1 MLPLIDFADLPWK
14 FIISVGIFFAIRTY
28 FRGTRYNSKENLDGK
43 IIVITGADSG
53 IGFEVTKDLLSR
65 GAVIIMACHNIKNG
79 EMAIEKL
86 KEAKC
91 SVQNLIIK
99 QIELA
104 SFHSVRAFANDINKE
119 YEKID
124 VLINNAGIMMHP
136 NKFTED
142 DFEIH
147 FAVNYLAH
155 FLLSLLLL
163 KPLIKS
169 NNGRIINM
177 TSVSHRI
184 ARLNLNCIEK
194 KKDSIIK
201 TDDQSNS
208 VILEPRDY
216 FAMSKLAIM
225 LSTRILAKKLEANDG
240 AQTVIYCAIEKTI
253 KDITGKYFRECDI
266 AEPGLNV
273 KDDDSSNNL
282 WLRSL
287 EMCKI
292 TNIPIL

>member
-1 MLPLIDFADLPWK
+1 
-14 FIISVGIFFAIRTY
+14 
-28 FRGTRYNSKENLDGK
+28 
-43 IIVITGADSG
+43 
-53 IGFEVTKDLLSR
+53 
-65 GAVIIMACHNIKNG
+65 MACHNIKNG